1 MVGPLHMWRRAWGDP
16 THSAPQLLNGRFA
29 KVEMQKQEYDENWAA
44 IRSSG
49 PHKEL

>member
-1 MVGPLHMWRRAWGDP
+1 MVGPSHMWRSAWGAP

-49 PHKEL
+49 PHKGL